1 MLRDVIDFLWL
12 ICLLNI
18 AVLLTTASV
27 VILKIMFQD
36 SSSDG
41 HERKQPSDV

>member
-1 MLRDVIDFLWL
+1 MLRDIIDFLWL

-36 SSSDG
+36 SSCDS
-41 HERKQPSDV
+41 HER